1 MDDFILHI
9 TLNRDEHDNNS
20 NIAKLSQQ
28 LRNDLLKL
36 NVKDVDYL
44 LKENSM
50 NGTKAG
56 DIISWETLIVTLAAS
71 GGVIT
76 TLVNF
81 IIGWLKR
88 NEGRS
93 VVLELNG
100 NKLEVSGL
108 SASEQKELIET
119 WLKRNSGILLK

>member
-1 MDDFILHI
+1 MDNIILHM
-9 TLNRDEHDNNS
+9 TLVKDEYDSNS
-20 NIAKLSQQ
+20 DIALLSQQ
-28 LRNDLLKL
+28 MRDNLLKL
-36 NVKDVDYL
+36 PVKDVDYL
-44 LKENSM
+44 RKENLS

-76 TLVNF
+76 ALINF
-81 IIGWLKR
+81 ILGWVKR
-88 NEGRS
+88 NESRS
-93 VVLELNG
+93 VILEIDG

-108 SASEQKELIET
+108 SASEQKDLIET